1 MRTLAIVTRRHC
13 LRMFLG
19 VGAILLLRRTDAFD
33 TMSNSS
39 TDHLLSAKLAN
50 VFHDRKSAT
59 VIGLEYLR
67 STPMEAD
74 PRQLTNLICSRWQG
88 RYDDVAHADTARIKE
103 LLLRQQ
109 REDFEKGRIVNV
121 QGWILSET
129 EARLCALTAL
139 V

>member
-1 MRTLAIVTRRHC
+1 MRTFAMTTRRHV
-13 LRMFLG
+13 LRMLFGL
-19 VGAILLLRRTDAFD
+19 GAICLLRRADIVR
-33 TMSNSS
+33 MVGSS
-39 TDHLLSAKLAN
+39 ADPLLSSKLTN
-50 VFHDRKSAT
+50 LFHNRKSAT
-59 VIGLEYLR
+59 LIGLEYLR
-67 STPMEAD
+67 RTPMEAD
-74 PRQLTNLICSRWQG
+74 GQHLTKLICSRWQE
-88 RYDDVAHADTARIKE
+88 RYDEIAYADTGKIKK